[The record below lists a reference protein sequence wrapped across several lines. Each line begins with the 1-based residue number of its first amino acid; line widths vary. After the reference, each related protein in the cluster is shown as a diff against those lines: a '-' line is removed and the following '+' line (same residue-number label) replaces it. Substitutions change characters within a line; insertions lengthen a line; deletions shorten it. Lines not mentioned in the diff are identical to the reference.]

1 MIKIKNI
8 KNDSNNISAAYKSTS
23 SSLFLLK
30 PITFLTSLFDEVNNY
45 LKIMKKGVHFDKII
59 NSKGRTTPYELIL
72 SEDEKKI
79 SMIYDKCCVCKNEID
94 IEKITSCEF
103 GHSNNF
109 YSSKKFENFFTI
121 ELKDN
126 QTYEFYHQSQ
136 LNTKYWVNGINY
148 LIQKKKGKQEASENK
163 ILSKEDVSKI
173 WQQEV
178 IPNWT
183 IYRKY
188 LHDKNK
194 ENYFTKK
201 VETNKKRMDKHLN
214 LEENIEIIKSNNQE
228 ILYLWGLGLPT
239 WLRNNLWS
247 IVIGNEL
254 DISKKLFEGYTKGI
268 FSESNNESV
277 LNLNKVNKSKNNYL
291 INEDLRL
298 SNNKDD
304 LINDLKVHVHHYY
317 KMYESFIPSEK
328 KNNFET
334 DIYLIVRSFCNYR
347 QDVLYIKDITLIAS
361 IIYLN
366 SDNNYDAFRIFCNLI
381 ISSCLFNYIQN
392 DVSIIRNYYE
402 FFEYLIQKYTPLLYN
417 YIISQNFPLN
427 KIFYKW
433 TKNLFLKV
441 FPYNIN
447 LIIFDNF
454 IIRGKIFI
462 FQVALAIL
470 IINQKELIKYDINKL
485 YIFLKKSEFNIDEYT
500 LFDQIDKLDIRK
512 EYEEFFDVYELG
524 KEKIELFHDL

>member
-1 MIKIKNI
+1 MIKIKN
-8 KNDSNNISAAYKSTS
+8 KNNDSKSISIYNSTN
-23 SSLFLLK
+23 SSLCLEK
-30 PITFLTSLFDEVNNY
+30 PNFSKCLFDEVNDY
-45 LKIMKKGVHFDKII
+45 LKIMKKGVHFDKIT

-79 SMIYDKCCVCKNEID
+79 SMIYDRCCVCKNEIN

-109 YSSKKFENFFTI
+109 YSKKKFENFFTI

-126 QTYEFYHQSQ
+126 QSYEFYHQSQ
-136 LNTKYWVNGINY
+136 SNTKFWVNCINY
-148 LIQKKKGKQEASENK
+148 LIQKKKGKQETSKDK
-163 ILSKEDVSKI
+163 ILSKEDISKI
-173 WQQEV
+173 WQQEI

-194 ENYFTKK
+194 EYYFTKK
-201 VETNKKRMDKHLN
+201 VETNKKRMDKYLN
-214 LEENIEIIKSNNQE
+214 IEENNEILNSNNQE
-228 ILYLWGLGLPT
+228 IFYLWSLGLPT
-239 WLRNNLWS
+239 WLRKYLWN

-254 DISKKLFEGYTKGI
+254 DISEKLFEGYTKGI
-268 FSESNNESV
+268 FSESINDSV
-277 LNLNKVNKSKNNYL
+277 LNLNKDISFNISKNNL
-291 INEDLRL
+291 IHEDLRV

-304 LINDLKVHVHHYY
+304 LINDLKDHINHYY
-317 KMYESFIPSEK
+317 KKYETFIQSEK
-328 KNNFET
+328 KNNYKT

-347 QDVLYIKDITLIAS
+347 QDVLYSKDITLLAS

-366 SDNNYDAFRIFCNLI
+366 SDSNYDAFRIFCNLI
-381 ISSCLFNYIQN
+381 IPSCLFNFIQN
-392 DVSIIRNYYE
+392 DVSSLKNYYE
-402 FFEYLIQKYTPLLYN
+402 FFEYLMQKYTPLLYN
-417 YIISQNFPLN
+417 YITSQNFSLFL
-427 KIFYKW
+427 IFYKW

-462 FQVALAIL
+462 FQVAIAIL
-470 IINQKELIKYDINKL
+470 IINQKELIKYDINRL
-485 YIFLKKSEFNIDEYT
+485 NIFLKKSEFNIDEYT
-500 LFDQIDKLDIRK
+500 LFEQIDKLDIRK

-524 KEKIELFHDL
+524 KEKIELFQEL